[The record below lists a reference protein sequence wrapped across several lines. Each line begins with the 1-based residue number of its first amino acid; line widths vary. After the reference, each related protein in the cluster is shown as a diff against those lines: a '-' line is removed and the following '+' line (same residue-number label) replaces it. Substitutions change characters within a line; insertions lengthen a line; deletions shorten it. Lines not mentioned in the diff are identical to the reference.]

1 MTSYHKLEFH
11 LHTVMQIMANN
22 RYLQLNIDSEEQWRS
37 DGQNTARTN
46 FDFQKGEE

>member
-1 MTSYHKLEFH
+1 VTH
-11 LHTVMQIMANN
+11 IMAND
-22 RYLQLNIDSEEQWRS
+22 RYVQLIVDSEEQWRS